1 MCWCDLDEDL
11 NITKNDKH
19 PFSFMCC
26 FETSEGEM
34 KKYWSDSIYLGKHSP
49 FEFISQPVS
58 LYIDK
63 NNSNNF
69 YIDLTSIKNK
79 IPL

>member
-1 MCWCDLDEDL
+1 
-11 NITKNDKH
+11 
-19 PFSFMCC
+19 MCC

-34 KKYWSDSIYLGKHSP
+34 KEYWSDSIYLGKHSSS
-49 FEFISQPVS
+49 EFISQPVS

>member
-1 MCWCDLDEDL
+1 
-11 NITKNDKH
+11 
-19 PFSFMCC
+19 
-26 FETSEGEM
+26 M
-34 KKYWSDSIYLGKHSP
+34 KEYWSDYIYLGKHSP
-49 FEFISQPVS
+49 SEFISQPVS

-69 YIDLTSIKNK
+69 YIDLISIKNK